1 MNEVKLQGEVTYI
14 KEVKETVV
22 KFTIKAE
29 KSKGF
34 AYVPL
39 VAFGDVATLVINGF
53 TKGDIVRVLAEIST
67 GSYEKEGKKI
77 YTTDIVALKV
87 AKA

>member
-39 VAFGDVATLVINGF
+39 VAFGDVATIVNGF
-53 TKGDIVRVLAEIST
+53 TKGDIVKVLAEISK
-67 GSYEKEGKKI
+67 GIKEQRILGWNF
-77 YTTDIVALKV
+77 
-87 AKA
+87 

>member
-1 MNEVKLQGEVTYI
+1 MNEVKLQGEVTYV

-29 KSKGF
+29 KTKGF

-39 VAFGDVATLVINGF
+39 VAFGDVATIVKGF
-53 TKGDIVRVLAEIST
+53 AKGDIVKVLAEIST